1 MAGIYMFTVRS
12 KSARSLRIKTKE
24 NSELLMVL
32 WVKKCKRKISLQL
45 HAIILDILLET
56 GYFIRSS
63 WHKAGLALN
72 DLYDTT
78 CMTHNQ
84 FSSFYCV
91 YTIIQAVRTEF
102 IKVFF
107 TDYSAVKSSSKTIL
121 EQTAA
126 AVIVALIS
134 DKSKSRKKRKNIYI
148 LFETLA

>member
-1 MAGIYMFTVRS
+1 MFTVRS
-12 KSARSLRIKTKE
+12 KSARLLRIKTKE
-24 NSELLMVL
+24 NSELLMIL

-45 HAIILDILLET
+45 HAIILDIVFET

-78 CMTHNQ
+78 CKTNNR
-84 FSSFYCV
+84 FSNFYCV

-102 IKVFF
+102 IKVDL
-107 TDYSAVKSSSKTIL
+107 TDCSAVKSSSKTIL
-121 EQTAA
+121 EQAA
-126 AVIVALIS
+126 ATVIVALIS

-148 LFETLA
+148 SFETLA